1 MNKQRLPQVLSKT
14 CASCQKTVTS
24 TYPTQLVQNWK
35 KHLESKKHLKRTGGV
50 KLPELP
56 PE

>member
-50 KLPELP
+50 KLPELT